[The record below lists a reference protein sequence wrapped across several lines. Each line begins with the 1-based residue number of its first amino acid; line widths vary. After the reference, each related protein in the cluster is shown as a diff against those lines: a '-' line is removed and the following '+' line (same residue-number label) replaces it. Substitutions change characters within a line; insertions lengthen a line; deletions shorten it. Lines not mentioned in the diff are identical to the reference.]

1 MKYLP
6 ITAKNQLKDNKVI
19 KVVRKWASLF
29 CPIVEAGSSSGK
41 ESLGNSPA
49 DSECTAGT
57 EHNDDEN
64 QQLSKSIDGDK
75 KAISVAL
82 CYLNGKVLTWTNQ
95 MMSLWMKKW
104 PVLLSTRL

>member
-64 QQLSKSIDGDK
+64 SSYQNPL
-75 KAISVAL
+75 
-82 CYLNGKVLTWTNQ
+82 
-95 MMSLWMKKW
+95 ME
-104 PVLLSTRL
+104 TRKLYR